1 MIKKRDKMFSK
12 IRVFIE
18 CIRTVYSKYVAL
30 AITTLWGS
38 TRNLP
43 LTKTENVS
51 KPKISPEQ
59 FPPKI
64 LIRNTNALR
73 KPEKSKFK

>member
-1 MIKKRDKMFSK
+1 MFSK

-59 FPPKI
+59 FPLKI
-64 LIRNTNALR
+64 
-73 KPEKSKFK
+73 

>member
-1 MIKKRDKMFSK
+1 MNIKRHKSFFISKSEIDKKKRDKMFSK

-59 FPPKI
+59 FPLKI
-64 LIRNTNALR
+64 
-73 KPEKSKFK
+73 